1 MSVQSRNRGLKQSVN
16 GPATLTPILSGG
28 RVRGIACAVGL
39 GCLEGAAAGV
49 AAFATRDV
57 FRLLHAGTPGPGTQM
72 PVVQA
77 LAMLAAA
84 GVAIALIRICIRAL
98 GEDIGQSYAISLRRD
113 LYRHLARMPV
123 KAHSARRV
131 GALGL
136 RYVGDLSA
144 ARLWISQGIVKL
156 LVAAILIPGAALAL
170 AMINPDLALAAFVP
184 LVVCVGLMIAVS
196 TLLEPLHRR
205 LRARRARIAIAM
217 IERAGLAPELDLIGR
232 TRAELAKLRRDGDLL
247 RSAAVRRATAAG
259 GLRAVPEIGAAA
271 GGIAVLFM
279 AWRTGAAPAEAAA
292 ALAVLAILT
301 QPLRDLAGVWDR
313 RCAWRIAAGKLEDV
327 LCAPARPF
335 HRGDMRRSVRKAAQ
349 DPPGAGAPGI
359 VFKAVSAPP
368 LAAFSASVQ
377 PGQTIGVTGPAG
389 TGKSTLLN
397 LVAGLDMPEDG
408 DIRFFRPESSNPE
421 GSNPED
427 TSPKDSSGDTDG
439 PDGGPGGSTNGRG
452 PAVYRIARIG
462 APATLVQGS
471 LRKALALAVS
481 PRPDDAVIEAVAR
494 RFGLAGLIARLGG
507 LDGRVSE
514 AGRNLSSGEICRIQM
529 ARAALQQADVLLI
542 DGIDADLDADVR
554 AHLAD
559 LIALCGAT
567 TLIATRDAGLLAL
580 CRQVWTLDGRDI
592 DGRTDGRHRRDGV
605 AMRWQA

>member
-1 MSVQSRNRGLKQSVN
+1 MSAQSGKRDPKQSVN
-16 GPATLTPILSGG
+16 GPVTLTPILSGG
-28 RVRGIACAVGL
+28 RTRSIACAVGL
-39 GCLEGAAAGV
+39 GCLEGGAAGV

-57 FRLLHAGTPGPGTQM
+57 FRLLHAGTPGAGTQM

-184 LVVCVGLMIAVS
+184 LVVCVGLMIVVS
-196 TLLEPLHRR
+196 TLLAPLHRR
-205 LRARRARIAIAM
+205 LRSRRARIAIAM

-327 LCAPARPF
+327 LRAPARPH
-335 HRGDMRRSVRKAAQ
+335 HRGDLRQSAKGAAQGAAQ
-349 DPPGAGAPGI
+349 DPPGARAPGI
-359 VFKAVSAPP
+359 VFEAVSAPP

-377 PGQTIGVTGPAG
+377 PGQTIGVAGPAG
-389 TGKSTLLN
+389 AGKSTLLN
-397 LVAGLDMPEDG
+397 LVAGLDMPDGG
-408 DIRFFRPESSNPE
+408 DIRFFRPED
-421 GSNPED
+421 SNPED
-427 TSPKDSSGDTDG
+427 NTDDT
-439 PDGGPGGSTNGRG
+439 DGGPGGSVNSRG

-471 LRKALALAVS
+471 LRKALALAVA
-481 PRPDDAVIEAVAR
+481 PRPDDAVIEAAAR
-494 RFGLAGLIARLGG
+494 RFGLAGLITRLGG

-529 ARAALQQADVLLI
+529 ARAALQQADVLLV

-554 AHLAD
+554 TDLAD
-559 LIALCGAT
+559 LIAQCGAT

-580 CRQVWTLDGRDI
+580 CRQVWTLEGQVVDEPAG
-592 DGRTDGRHRRDGV
+592 GARRPGDDGV